1 VQVVVGI
8 PVQPPSYILIEAVA
22 AVTIEPEHG
31 GLGFLKRRLLEK
43 LQGSLESVLQGSLE
57 PFNGDDAGE
66 CQLDHFVP

>member
-8 PVQPPSYILIEAVA
+8 PIEPPSYILIEAVA

-31 GLGFLKRRLLEK
+31 GLGFFLRGFLEE
-43 LQGSLESVLQGSLE
+43 LQGTLEAVLQGTLE
-57 PFNGDDAGE
+57 PFNGDDARK